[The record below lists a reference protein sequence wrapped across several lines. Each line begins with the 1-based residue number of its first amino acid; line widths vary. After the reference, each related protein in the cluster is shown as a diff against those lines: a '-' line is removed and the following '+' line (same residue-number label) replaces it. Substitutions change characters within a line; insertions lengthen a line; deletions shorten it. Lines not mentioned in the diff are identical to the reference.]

1 MIDFSLL
8 VLCDVVVHCF
18 EICSAVGSG
27 YSKPI
32 KLQKDVVQET
42 RALSAWMTQKNF
54 IQYLVST

>member
-1 MIDFSLL
+1 VDISRNRNFSNQQRRNPRMIDSSPL

-42 RALSAWMTQKNF
+42 
-54 IQYLVST
+54 